1 MAFNIQS
8 FKSNISSF
16 GYLKP
21 SHFEVGVAP
30 PRFMQGAQLVSSS
43 GVSSVASMTDR
54 LRFRID
60 QVVIPG
66 ASLMSSEVQVYGVGV
81 QQKMPF
87 NAFLHDSN
95 FTVLVDKKAELW
107 HFWYNWVRYINE
119 FNGTETTAQL
129 RNPSFNVRYKD
140 DYSTTMQ
147 IVMYDDEGEVNT
159 RVNLYE
165 AFPSSVR
172 EIPLAWNDTGDLMR
186 IAVSVTY
193 SSYSIVGSNLVTP
206 NEGARPLGGR

>member
-21 SHFEVGVAP
+21 SHFEVGVTP
-30 PRFMQGAQLVSSS
+30 PSFMQGGQIINGSNITSLNSI
-43 GVSSVASMTDR
+43 TDT

-60 QVVIPG
+60 QVTIPG
-66 ASLMSSEVQVYGVGV
+66 ASLMSAEVQVYGIGV

-87 NAFLHDSN
+87 NAYLYDTT
-95 FTVLVDKKAELW
+95 FTVLVDKKSQLW

-119 FNGTETTAQL
+119 FNGTETTAAV
-129 RNPSFNVRYKD
+129 RNPSFNNRYKD
-140 DYSTTMQ
+140 DYSTTIQ

-159 RVNLYE
+159 RINLYE

-186 IAVSVTY
+186 IAVSITY
-193 SSYSIVGSNLVTP
+193 SSYSIVGSNLALP

>member
-30 PRFMQGAQLVSSS
+30 PRFMQGAQLISSN

>member
-21 SHFEVGVAP
+21 NHFEVGVAP
-30 PRFMQGAQLVSSS
+30 PRFMQGAQLRSSNS
-43 GVSSVASMTDR
+43 VSSVTSMTDR

-60 QVVIPG
+60 QVLIPG
-66 ASLMSSEVQVYGVGV
+66 ASLLSSEVQVYGIGV

-87 NAFLHDSN
+87 NAVLNDSN

-147 IVMYDDEGEVNT
+147 IVMYDQEGEVNT

-186 IAVSVTY
+186 IAVSITY
-193 SSYSIVGSNLVTP
+193 SSYSIVGSNLVIP